1 MELGA
6 CGGELTLHII
16 QVGAVDRDDTLRV
29 GHHDVLVFGTQ
40 IAVELSASDGGS
52 TSTADDDTHVFDGLA
67 DKLQRIQQACTRDDS
82 RTVLVVVHHGDRELS
97 LQTALDLKALRS
109 LDILEVDSAEGG
121 GDSLDRSDE
130 CLGLGG
136 IDLDIEGVYTRI
148 NLEEQR
154 LTLHDGLAG
163 IGTDIAQSEDGSP
176 VGDDADEVTLRRI
189 AIGSTGVFGDNQA
202 RLSYPWGV
210 SQREV
215 IGRAVRLG
223 RDDSDLAGAS
233 LFVVAQ
239 RGFFRNLGGHIFGW
253 IRIIR
258 LVKLQQAKWE
268 NVPHSLAR
276 QRYG

>member
-6 CGGELTLHII
+6 CDGELTLHII

-29 GHHDVLVFGTQ
+29 SHHDVLVLGTQ

-67 DKLQRIQQACTRDDS
+67 DELQRIQQACSRNDS
-82 RTVLVVVHHGDRELS
+82 RTVLVIVHHGDRELS

-109 LDILEVDSAEGG
+109 LDILEVDRAEGG
-121 GDSLDRSDE
+121 GDSLDRSNE
-130 CLGLGG
+130 RLRLGG

-163 IGTDIAQSEDGSP
+163 VGTDIAQSEDGSP

-189 AIGSTGVFGDNQA
+189 AIGSAGVFGDN
-202 RLSYPWGV
+202 
-210 SQREV
+210 
-215 IGRAVRLG
+215 
-223 RDDSDLAGAS
+223 
-233 LFVVAQ
+233 
-239 RGFFRNLGGHIFGW
+239 
-253 IRIIR
+253 
-258 LVKLQQAKWE
+258 
-268 NVPHSLAR
+268 
-276 QRYG
+276 